1 MEVTTSLS
9 NRQKAFRLGNALAD
23 NTWLIKTIIKKRREQ
38 KQRLNLTFIDVSKAL
53 DSVSHQLN
61 VRAAQIS

>member
-1 MEVTTSLS
+1 MEITRSLP
-9 NRQKAFRLGNALAD
+9 NHQKAFRLGNALAD

-38 KQRLNLTFIDVSKAL
+38 KQRLNITFIDVSKVF